1 LHEVEED
8 IRDREH
14 YYVEGAD
21 SNQEVGN
28 DLRSIG
34 MLASNQDPPSD
45 EEPSHG
51 LRVFL
56 PHSHETDD
64 SISRF
69 LQLPIVPVS
78 RFRRGTGEEP
88 LIDYSKSI
96 LMTSDSYIDSLEV
109 LAVRRQDATRAREI
123 RKLEAEARKRRRE
136 AEKAEREK
144 RKKHR
149 EEERAAKARETTY

>member
-1 LHEVEED
+1 
-8 IRDREH
+8 
-14 YYVEGAD
+14 
-21 SNQEVGN
+21 
-28 DLRSIG
+28 
-34 MLASNQDPPSD
+34 
-45 EEPSHG
+45 
-51 LRVFL
+51 VFL